1 MKFYVITQAYTLQKV
16 ESIIKMY
23 VTRNNQQV
31 KQKSHLVEEK
41 EIALQLAGHKTHA
54 QIHA

>member
-1 MKFYVITQAYTLQKV
+1 
-16 ESIIKMY
+16 MY